1 MIIRKDVSVTMPRI
15 SSTKPRLIASIPVS
29 SPAVQFAINPL
40 TNRLYVI
47 QGDNH
52 LGVLDTKTNKIITTI
67 KIGKMPSYMAINTR
81 TNRIYVSNFYDGTV
95 SVISGLTNRVIST
108 IKVGE
113 RSDHIALNTHTNLV
127 YVSTISLRSRNAHL
141 VVLNGATNKVHR
153 KIPFKGRPSQILVN
167 ALTNRIYVTN
177 TTTDTLAVIRG
188 DTNNIIAT
196 RKVGRNPVI
205 TPVLDRKT
213 NQLYV
218 ANNLSRYSSVVNL
231 RTLNVRKIQL
241 GRRQREITLNPLTC
255 RIYISSAQ
263 ISVKGRLFVVNSR
276 TNKVIGSLTVPAFT
290 DVLINPR
297 TNHLFVS
304 ESTETGAVPLIVYH
318 GSRLKPLAK
327 LKVSAGSGSLLL
339 NPRTNRIYVG
349 GEKTISVIQD

>member
-1 MIIRKDVSVTMPRI
+1 MIIRKAVRVSKPSI
-15 SSTKPRLIASIPVS
+15 SSTKPRLIATIPVK
-29 SPAVQFAINPL
+29 SPAVHFAINPL
-40 TNRLYVI
+40 TNRLYFI
-47 QGDNH
+47 QGDNR
-52 LGVLDTKTNKIITTI
+52 LGVLDTVTNKVITTI
-67 KIGKMPSYMAINTR
+67 TIGKLPYNMAINTR

-95 SVISGLTNRVIST
+95 SVINGRTNRVIST

-113 RSDHIALNTHTNLV
+113 RSDNLAVNTRTNLI
-127 YVSTISLRSRNAHL
+127 YVSTISLRSRNANL
-141 VVLNGATNKVHR
+141 VVLNGATNNVHR
-153 KIPFKGRPSQILVN
+153 TIPFQGRPSQIVVN
-167 ALTNRIYVTN
+167 AVTNRIYVTN

-188 DTNNIIAT
+188 DTNKIIAT

-205 TPVLDRKT
+205 TPVIDRKT

-231 RTLNVRKIQL
+231 RTLRVRKVQL
-241 GRRQREITLNPLTC
+241 GRRQRDITLNPLTC
-255 RIYISSAQ
+255 RVYISSAQ
-263 ISVKGRLFVVNSR
+263 ISVKGRIFVVSSR

-304 ESTETGAVPLIVYH
+304 KSTETGAVPLIVYH
-318 GSRLKPLAK
+318 GSSLKPLKK

-339 NPRTNRIYVG
+339 NPLTNRIYVG

>member
-1 MIIRKDVSVTMPRI
+1 MIIHKAVRVSKPRI

-29 SPAVQFAINPL
+29 SPAVYFAINPL
-40 TNRLYVI
+40 TNRLYFI
-47 QGDNH
+47 QGDNR

-67 KIGKMPSYMAINTR
+67 TIGKMPYYMAINTR

-95 SVISGLTNRVIST
+95 SVVNGLTNRVIST

-113 RSDHIALNTHTNLV
+113 RSDHIAVNTHTNLV
-127 YVSTISLRSRNAHL
+127 YVSTISLRSRNANL
-141 VVLNGATNKVHR
+141 VVLNGATNKVQS
-153 KIPFKGRPSQILVN
+153 KIRFTGRPAQILVN

-177 TTTDTLAVIRG
+177 TTTNTLAVIRG
-188 DTNNIIAT
+188 DNHKIIT
-196 RKVGRNPVI
+196 TLKVGINPVI

-213 NQLYV
+213 NQLYI

-231 RTLNVRKIQL
+231 RTLNVRKVQL
-241 GRRQREITLNPLTC
+241 GRRQREITLNPLTY

-263 ISVKGRLFVVNSR
+263 ISVKGRLFVLNSR

-290 DVLINPR
+290 DVLINPK

-318 GSRLKPLAK
+318 GSSLKPITK
-327 LKVSAGSGSLLL
+327 LKVAAGSGSLLL

>member
-1 MIIRKDVSVTMPRI
+1 MIIRKAVRVSKPTI
-15 SSTKPRLIASIPVS
+15 SSTNPRLIATIPVN
-29 SPAVQFAINPL
+29 SPAVHFAINPL
-40 TNRLYVI
+40 TNRLYFI
-47 QGDNH
+47 QGDNR
-52 LGVLDTKTNKIITTI
+52 LGVLDTKTNKVITTI
-67 KIGKMPSYMAINTR
+67 TIGQLPYYIAINTR

-95 SVISGLTNRVIST
+95 SVVNGLTNGVIST

-113 RSDHIALNTHTNLV
+113 RSDHIAVNIRTNLV
-127 YVSTISLRSRNAHL
+127 YVSTISLRSRNANL
-141 VVLNGATNKVHR
+141 VVLSGATNRVHS
-153 KIPFKGRPSQILVN
+153 KISFRGRPSQILIN
-167 ALTNRIYVTN
+167 AITNRIYVTN

-188 DTNNIIAT
+188 DTNKIIAT

-205 TPVLDRKT
+205 TPVIDRKT
-213 NQLYV
+213 NQLFV

-231 RTLNVRKIQL
+231 HTLNVRKVQL
-241 GRRQREITLNPLTC
+241 GRRQREITQNPLTC

-263 ISVKGRLFVVNSR
+263 ISVKGRIFVVSSR

-304 ESTETGAVPLIVYH
+304 ESTESGAAPIVVYH
-318 GSRLKPLAK
+318 GSSLKPLKK